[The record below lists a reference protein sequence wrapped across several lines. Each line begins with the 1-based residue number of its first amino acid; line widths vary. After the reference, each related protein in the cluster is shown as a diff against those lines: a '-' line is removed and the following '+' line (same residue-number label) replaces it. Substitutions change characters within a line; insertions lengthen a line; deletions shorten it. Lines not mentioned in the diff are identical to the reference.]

1 MNGRNLQITQFIGL
15 ALHPT
20 DPNIAYG
27 GTQDTGTVKFEGN
40 VRWPRLLRG
49 DGGASA
55 LGAATPSWLYE
66 ITRLSSSSPNIF
78 RRWDDATKTWS
89 IRVNGID
96 AADPKNFYPPMVMD
110 PGNADRLLLG
120 TDRVYE
126 TLDGAALWNPIS
138 TPGLDGWTV
147 ADNVDS
153 LAVAPSDARTVYA
166 SAGGHLF
173 VTTDGGTGWQQ
184 RDIPGAPDHF
194 QGLLVD
200 PANAAVAYGVRDRF
214 GGGRV
219 FGTVDAGLTW
229 ADLSGDLPDLPV
241 HAIAIDPRRAPTTL
255 YVGTD
260 GGVYFSTTL
269 GTHWSRL
276 GAGLP
281 NAQVTVLKLNTT
293 LNILAAATH
302 GRGVWE
308 ILVP

>member
-1 MNGRNLQITQFIGL
+1 
-15 ALHPT
+15 
-20 DPNIAYG
+20 
-27 GTQDTGTVKFEGN
+27 
-40 VRWPRLLRG
+40 
-49 DGGASA
+49 
-55 LGAATPSWLYE
+55 
-66 ITRLSSSSPNIF
+66 LSSSSPNIV

-184 RDIPGAPDHF
+184 RDIPGALDHF

-200 PANAAVAYGVRDRF
+200 PANAAVAYAVRDRF
-214 GGGRV
+214 GGGHV
-219 FGTVDAGLTW
+219 FRTVDSGLTW

-260 GGVYFSTTL
+260 GGVYFSTNL